1 MKTVSLK
8 KYLAKFGT
16 QQLLAEAL
24 GVQQSA
30 VSQMV
35 RSGRNIEITID
46 AQGGI
51 TAREI
56 RPIPARPKR
65 GPVAEQVA

>member
-1 MKTVSLK
+1 MKKFSLGE
-8 KYLAKFGT
+8 YLANEGT
-16 QQLLAEAL
+16 QQRLADAL

-35 RSGRNIEITID
+35 RSGRNIEITVHADGSIE
-46 AQGGI
+46 AN
-51 TAREI
+51 EI

-65 GPVAEQVA
+65 AAA